1 MSLPGRIARLSCNS
15 EKTVKSQ
22 RSAATM
28 FILTPPIGRF
38 FGHHRQPLPDLSALR
53 NLVGN
58 MADDRPIFINPLALH
73 PARYIDPRIEIS
85 LQAELHPLENLGVVC
100 RSGSCGSIK
109 GFMLAKS
116 QDRKSTRL
124 NSST

>member
-1 MSLPGRIARLSCNS
+1 MSLPGRIARLSFNS

-73 PARYIDPRIEIS
+73 PERYIYPRIEIKIGKAS
-85 LQAELHPLENLGVVC
+85 CREKGCQDVYIRVV
-100 RSGSCGSIK
+100 
-109 GFMLAKS
+109 
-116 QDRKSTRL
+116 DV
-124 NSST
+124 